1 MKINNSELKFMEII
15 WENEPVSS
23 GDAVKLSSEI
33 LGWKKSTVYTVIK
46 KLCEKNILESENAI
60 LVSKVSK
67 ETILEKESKEIV
79 NEKFSASLPMFLA
92 SFMKNEKISPEEA
105 EELKELIDRYTREG

>member
-33 LGWKKSTVYTVIK
+33 LGWKKSTVYVKSQTLTTLSYLMVQEK
-46 KLCEKNILESENAI
+46 K
-60 LVSKVSK
+60 
-67 ETILEKESKEIV
+67 
-79 NEKFSASLPMFLA
+79 M
-92 SFMKNEKISPEEA
+92 
-105 EELKELIDRYTREG
+105 